1 LLKAFGRLVPGRFP
15 LANPVHDD
23 AHLNCDYLSEGWLR
37 DGACE
42 EEGSVGAQLRR
53 NSSML

>member
-1 LLKAFGRLVPGRFP
+1 MPGRFP